1 MSDFESELT
10 AEEAEVDA
18 QAATDLLVED
28 EEEVLFNGEL
38 YSWIESL
45 QQWRLQER

>member
-10 AEEAEVDA
+10 AEEAAVDA

-28 EEEVLFNGEL
+28 EEEVEVEEVVSPEL
-38 YSWIESL
+38 AEFRGSL
-45 QQWRLQER
+45 ICGL